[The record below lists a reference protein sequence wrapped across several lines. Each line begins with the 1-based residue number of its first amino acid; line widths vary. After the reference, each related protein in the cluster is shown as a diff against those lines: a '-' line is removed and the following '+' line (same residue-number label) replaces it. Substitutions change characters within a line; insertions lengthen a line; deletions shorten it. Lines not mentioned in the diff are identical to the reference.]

1 MTSGKGKTAFTTK
14 QLVIDAVLAA
24 LCIILG
30 YAGAMLDFKVIKITF
45 ESAPV
50 IVGALMFGALD
61 GALIGFV
68 GLTVTQLILYPLS
81 PTTPLWILPYVV
93 CGLAVGSWAKRFNYY
108 NSKKQLIV
116 IAIAAELIVT
126 LLNTAAII
134 ADSLL
139 YHYYSVAT
147 VWVPLAP
154 RLGIAVAKGV
164 ALGFILPP
172 LLQAMAK
179 VTGRR
184 K

>member
-1 MTSGKGKTAFTTK
+1 MTSGKDKRRFTTK
-14 QLVIDAVLAA
+14 QLVIDGVLAA
-24 LCIILG
+24 LCILLG

-45 ESAPV
+45 ESVPV
-50 IVGALMFGALD
+50 IVGALMFGAFD
-61 GALIGFV
+61 GAMIGLV

-93 CGLAVGSWAKRFNYY
+93 CGLVVGLWAKRFNYF

-116 IAIAAELIVT
+116 IAIVAELIIFV
-126 LLNTAAII
+126 LNTVAII

-139 YHYYSVAT
+139 YHYYSAVT
-147 VWVPLAP
+147 VWIPLAP
-154 RLGIAVAKGV
+154 RFAVAVVKGIALGI
-164 ALGFILPP
+164 ILTP
-172 LLQAMAK
+172 LLGAMAK